1 MRKEVGKRISALALA
16 AATAAMVLVGCSG
29 GSSTNET
36 TAAAQ
41 TTAQADGAQTT
52 DAQNG
57 EAQAPGSDG
66 EEVTIRLVHY
76 MGEQAKRDALDAML
90 AAFSE
95 SYPNIKVDV
104 EVVASSSYIA
114 TYKNYIAA
122 GEAPDIMFGKP
133 QNMTEFVEGGYF
145 MDLTGEKCL
154 ENVLPMLAD
163 ECTVNGGIYGFPIDA
178 QVKACFYNK
187 KMFEEENL
195 EVPQTKD
202 EFFKV
207 CDTFMEQGI
216 YPFVHPYNFIHGV
229 FHELDSFFTSMAA
242 STGNENVWM
251 DSQNG
256 VKDLAGNPVIT
267 DALEMFSKFAS
278 YKDAGDTAVDQT
290 QGIQNFA
297 AGQRPM
303 YMNGGWLMGDVI
315 AANPEGEFGMFPTPW
330 SDNPDENKLW
340 VGIDDVFIVSSQTEH
355 KDEVMALLEFFANEE
370 CSRTWMDTAKLMTSN
385 VTVPTDDADA
395 FIKEI
400 KSYIDNDRIV
410 SKALVPDYTSE
421 FSTAFRTKLQEFV
434 TLDDS
439 QRDVTKLIG
448 EIDTEIGSIRQ

>member
-1 MRKEVGKRISALALA
+1 MRKNLCKRMSALALA
-16 AATAAMVLVGCSG
+16 AAMASMALAGCSG
-29 GSSTNET
+29 GGSTNET
-36 TAAAQ
+36 TAAVTEAQ
-41 TTAQADGAQTT
+41 T
-52 DAQNG
+52 DAAG
-57 EAQAPGSDG
+57 ETEAKKEEAEASKAGG

-90 AAFSE
+90 TAFAE

-154 ENVLPMLAD
+154 ENVLPMLVD
-163 ECTVNGGIYGFPIDA
+163 ECTVNGGVYGFPIDA

-187 KMFEEENL
+187 KMFEEANL

-207 CDTFMEQGI
+207 CDAFMDQGI

-256 VKDLAGNPVIT
+256 VKDLGGNQVIT
-267 DALEMFSKFAS
+267 DAMEMFSKFAS

-330 SDNPDENKLW
+330 SDNADDNKLW

-355 KDEVMALLEFFANEE
+355 KDEVMTLLEFFANED
-370 CSRTWMDTAKLMTSN
+370 CSKTWMDTAKLMTSN
-385 VTVPTDDADA
+385 VTVPTDNADA

-434 TLDDS
+434 TMDDS
-439 QRDVTKLIG
+439 QRDVAKLIQ

>member
-1 MRKEVGKRISALALA
+1 MRKFCKRTSALALA
-16 AATAAMVLVGCSG
+16 ALLAASASGCSSG
-29 GSSTNET
+29 TGS
-36 TAAAQ
+36 Q
-41 TTAQADGAQTT
+41 TTATPDTTAQTEISNEESKT
-52 DAQNG
+52 EESKDTG
-57 EAQAPGSDG
+57 EP
-66 EEVTIRLVHY
+66 VTIRLVHY

-95 SYPNIKVDV
+95 AHPEIKVDV

-133 QNMTEFVEGGYF
+133 QTMQEFVDGGYF
-145 MDLTGEKCL
+145 MDLKDEACMA
-154 ENVLPMLAD
+154 NVLPMLVD
-163 ECTVNGGIYGFPIDA
+163 ECTVNGGVYGFPIDA
-178 QVKACFYNK
+178 QVKATFYNK
-187 KMFEEENL
+187 KMFQEAGV
-195 EVPQTKD
+195 EVPATKG
-202 EFFKV
+202 ELFKV
-207 CDTFMEQGI
+207 CDTFMDQGV

-242 STGNENVWM
+242 ATGNENVWV

-256 VKDLAGNPVIT
+256 VKDLSGNPAVVE
-267 DALEMFSKFAS
+267 AMEMFSKFAS

-315 AANPEGEFGMFPTPW
+315 AASPDGEFGMFPTPW
-330 SDNPDENKLW
+330 SDNPEENKLW
-340 VGIDDVFIVSSQTEH
+340 IGIDDVFVVSQQTEH
-355 KDEVMALLEFFANEE
+355 RDEVMTLLNFFANEE
-370 CSRTWMDTAKLMTSN
+370 SSKTWMSTAKLMTSN
-385 VTVPTDDADA
+385 ITVPTDDADA

-400 KSYIDNDRIV
+400 KSYIDNDMIV
-410 SKALVPDYTSE
+410 SKSLVPDYTSE
-421 FSTAFRTKLQEFV
+421 YSTAFRTKLQEFV

-439 QRDVTKLIG
+439 QRDVTKLLKDIDD
-448 EIDTEIGSIRQ
+448 EIASIRQ